1 MREWSAMLM
10 GVALGVAAA
19 LYYMNNESQVKQQT
33 RQIKARSRRAVD
45 MVNNI
50 GCTASEMLKR

>member
-10 GVALGVAAA
+10 GVVLGVAGTW
-19 LYYMNNESQVKQQT
+19 YYLNNEGQVNQQT
-33 RQIKARSRRAVD
+33 RRIKARSRRAVD

-50 GCTASEMLKR
+50 GSSAEEMLKR